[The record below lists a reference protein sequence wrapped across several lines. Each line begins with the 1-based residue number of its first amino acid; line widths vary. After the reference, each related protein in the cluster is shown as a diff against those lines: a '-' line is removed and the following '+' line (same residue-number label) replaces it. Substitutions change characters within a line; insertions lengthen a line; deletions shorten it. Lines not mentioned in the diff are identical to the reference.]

1 MVCHPQGAGTQ
12 NMMAQYGRT
21 QFMVI
26 GYIVWWYH
34 TPTASRTEKR
44 DREEKARGG
53 EGERREGAP
62 AGRRP
67 PAAK

>member
-1 MVCHPQGAGTQ
+1 
-12 NMMAQYGRT
+12 MMAQYGRT

-44 DREEKARGG
+44 EIERRRQR
-53 EGERREGAP
+53 GERESG
-62 AGRRP
+62 GRARP
-67 PAAK
+67 PAGARRPLNSVA